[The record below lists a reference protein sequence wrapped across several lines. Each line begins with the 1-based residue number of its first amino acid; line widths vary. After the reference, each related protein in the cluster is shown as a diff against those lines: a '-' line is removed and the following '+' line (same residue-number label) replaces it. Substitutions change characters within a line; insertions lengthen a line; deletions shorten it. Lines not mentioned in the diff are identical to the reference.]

1 MSFSATSFPTLNFDQ
16 PLIDFVQLDSLVV
29 MKIVKHGDIE
39 FYAGMSK
46 VAGETCQGILTGLIS
61 IEEKEKKLEITN
73 CFSTSRPDILADG
86 DDGSPHDPAAY
97 QDTKDTEVIEM
108 LKRFRMMNIDYELVG
123 FYQAHPF
130 GVCFN
135 IDMFFSLVDYQSSQQ
150 NAVVLI
156 YDPIRTRQGNLTI
169 RAYRLSRKALELANI
184 GDWSPEVTKQA
195 GLNFSNFFEELPIVV
210 KNSHLINVLLA
221 ELALSSRGKKT
232 NTVVLELGTKRALER
247 SVKAS
252 MGTVDELNKAVNAYG
267 RYMTEKQK
275 YDAIYASMMQKR
287 AVENEARLARG
298 EPPISIEEIK
308 KQIKQPQMQTKNGM
322 LDLFLGALDANA
334 YASFQI
340 AAANENMTK
349 LHLSQALCNQQMS
362 GSGVGVPSL
371 SSLGGS
377 SSERR

>member
-1 MSFSATSFPTLNFDQ
+1 MSFSAASFSALNFDQ

-46 VAGETCQGILTGLIS
+46 IAGETCQGILTGLIS
-61 IEEKEKKLEITN
+61 MEEKEKKLEITN
-73 CFSTSRPDILADG
+73 CFSTTRPDVLADG
-86 DDGSPHDPAAY
+86 DDGSAHDPTAFEE
-97 QDTKDTEVIEM
+97 TKQIELIEM
-108 LKRFRMMNIDYELVG
+108 LKRFRMMNIDYEMVG

-130 GVCFN
+130 GACFN
-135 IDMFFSLVDYQSSQQ
+135 LDMFISLVDYQMSQQ
-150 NAVVLI
+150 NGVVLI

-184 GDWSPEVTKQA
+184 GDWSPEVTRQA

-221 ELALSSRGKKT
+221 ELALSSSGKKT
-232 NTVVLELGTKRALER
+232 NTVLELGTKRALER

-252 MGTVDELNKAVNAYG
+252 MGTVDELNKSVNAFG
-267 RYMTEKQK
+267 RYMAEKQK
-275 YDAIYASMMQKR
+275 YDAIYSSMMQKR
-287 AVENEARLARG
+287 TAENEARLARG
-298 EPPISIEEIK
+298 EPPLSMDEIK
-308 KQIKQPQMQTKNGM
+308 KQLKQPQMQTKNGM

-349 LHLSQALCNQQMS
+349 LHLSQALCSQQMS

-371 SSLGGS
+371 SSVGTTS
-377 SSERR
+377 NERR

>member
-287 AVENEARLARG
+287 L
-298 EPPISIEEIK
+298 
-308 KQIKQPQMQTKNGM
+308 
-322 LDLFLGALDANA
+322 
-334 YASFQI
+334 
-340 AAANENMTK
+340 
-349 LHLSQALCNQQMS
+349 
-362 GSGVGVPSL
+362 
-371 SSLGGS
+371 
-377 SSERR
+377 

>member
-1 MSFSATSFPTLNFDQ
+1 
-16 PLIDFVQLDSLVV
+16 
-29 MKIVKHGDIE
+29 
-39 FYAGMSK
+39 
-46 VAGETCQGILTGLIS
+46 
-61 IEEKEKKLEITN
+61 
-73 CFSTSRPDILADG
+73 
-86 DDGSPHDPAAY
+86 
-97 QDTKDTEVIEM
+97 
-108 LKRFRMMNIDYELVG
+108 MMNIDYELVG

-169 RAYRLSRKALELANI
+169 RAYRLSRKALELANV
-184 GDWSPEVTKQA
+184 GDWSPEVTKQT

-221 ELALSSRGKKT
+221 ELALFSRGKKT

-362 GSGVGVPSL
+362 GSGGGVPSL